1 MPEDGSLRPF
11 QKLPRSFR
19 LKRKRLIRPLFDRS
33 REDVGAVSKGCIRL
47 VYRIVPRA
55 QLEVD
60 VPVQIGFAPSRHAKA
75 ASRNRIKRLLRE
87 TYRLHQQGILDCFAG
102 TASALTMMIIHRA
115 GRQDDA
121 RPGHRVHADLP
132 EALQELCRRLDESS
146 MCSERRT

>member
-33 REDVGAVSKGCIRL
+33 REDVGTIGKGCIRL

-55 QLEVD
+55 QIEAGA
-60 VPVQIGFAPSRHAKA
+60 PVQIGFAPGRHAKA

-87 TYRLHQQGILDCFAG
+87 TYRLHQQGILDRFAG
-102 TASALTMMIIHRA
+102 TESVLTMMIVHRA
-115 GRQDDA
+115 GRQDDT
-121 RPGHRVHADLP
+121 RPSRRVYADLP

-146 MCSERRT
+146 MRSERRT